1 MSSLYYALLEI
12 ALALDCRYK
21 PRGVDGSGGNTG
33 LESRGA
39 RVAGDHVAGGP
50 LEPQRGEHASREYER
65 TRWTEYARLVK
76 SS

>member
-1 MSSLYYALLEI
+1 MSALYWALMEI
-12 ALALDCRYK
+12 GIAFDCRYK

-39 RVAGDHVAGGP
+39 GVAGDHVAGGP
-50 LEPQRGEHASREYER
+50 LEPQRREHASREYQR

-76 SS
+76 PS